1 MQKFLLSIIL
11 FSAALGVQAQD
22 STATAQRKLPPLYFL
37 YQNNYNMANRYNDAA
52 AAKNALYSMINM
64 DPQNDSLRFTLAYY
78 YFEIQQYPSAVLA
91 CMDVLQLDPQHAGA
105 LEMSAISYENLGLME
120 KALTNYEQ
128 LYISTES
135 IETLY
140 KLTFVQYD
148 LKRYTECMVNI
159 DILLTNDEIDEK
171 TMIFQLADES
181 QKEFSL
187 RVAVLNLRGLVK
199 KDEGDSKGAKEDFQ
213 KALELAPDFE
223 YAKINLEALEK

>member
-1 MQKFLLSIIL
+1 MQKIVLLLIFFL
-11 FSAALGVQAQD
+11 AALGVNAQD
-22 STATAQRKLPPLYFL
+22 STATSAKKLPPLYYL
-37 YQNNYNMANRYNDAA
+37 YQNNYGMAMRYNDGA

-78 YFEIQQYPSAVLA
+78 YFEIKQYPSAVLA
-91 CMDVLQLDPQHAGA
+91 CMDVLQLNPQHAGA
-105 LEMSAISYENLGLME
+105 LEMTAIAYENLGLME

-128 LYISTES
+128 LYIATES

-148 LKRYTECMVNI
+148 LKRYTECIVNI
-159 DILLTNDEIDEK
+159 DILLSKSEIDEK
-171 TMIFQLADES
+171 TMIFQLSDET

-199 KDEGDSKGAKEDFQ
+199 KEQGDIKGAKEDFQ
-213 KALELAPDFE
+213 QALAIAPDFE
-223 YAKINLEALEK
+223 YAKTNIAELDK